1 MKVPHMLEM
10 ESFLYGVYF
19 RYTMTVTTIKL
30 QRSTKNALDNFK
42 SKVDSYDS
50 VIRKLVFTVQQKNLK
65 SQLIEA
71 YKKMGKEDLDTLEEW
86 EPASHEMHDRD

>member
-1 MKVPHMLEM
+1 MLEM